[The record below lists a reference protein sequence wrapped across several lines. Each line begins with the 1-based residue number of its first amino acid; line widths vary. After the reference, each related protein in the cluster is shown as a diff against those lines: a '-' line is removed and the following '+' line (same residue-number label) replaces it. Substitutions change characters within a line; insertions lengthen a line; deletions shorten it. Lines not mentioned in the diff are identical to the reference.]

1 MRVIALLLLLAF
13 ALVSPVAAAQGA
25 IKPPFSKLFQPPT
38 PLPKPS
44 PPANPLK
51 SAQIVP
57 APSREPAK
65 VVCGMTLM
73 PADASLDPHIIRRV
87 PDAGVKFYLDADPR
101 VPCDAAGRPR

>member
-1 MRVIALLLLLAF
+1 MRVIGLLLLLAF

-38 PLPKPS
+38 PQPKPS

-51 SAQIVP
+51 SAQIVA

-65 VVCGMTLM
+65 VVCGMTLV
-73 PADASLDPHIIRRV
+73 PVDASLDPHIIRRV
-87 PDAGVKFYLDADPR
+87 PDTGVKFTIKVSKP
-101 VPCDAAGRPR
+101 PMCGQ